1 MAGSLSASN
10 PMVLSALA
18 HTPWLLPPGTK
29 LPYSGL
35 ENDLDGLLRTQA
47 SRSVQGFPAVTMV
60 FFSHHHRTMLMN
72 CVYSLSKF
80 AGRCMLGKAAS
91 ANLLR
96 APMLCEMHNTMCCIA
111 SDKKHAGVEI
121 IKYAQASAR
130 SRCEWCPVV

>member
-1 MAGSLSASN
+1 VAGSLSASN

-35 ENDLDGLLRTQA
+35 ENDLDSLLSIQA
-47 SRSVQGFPAVTMV
+47 SKPVQGFPAVTMI

-80 AGRCMLGKAAS
+80 AGRCAVGW
-91 ANLLR
+91 R
-96 APMLCEMHNTMCCIA
+96 
-111 SDKKHAGVEI
+111 
-121 IKYAQASAR
+121 
-130 SRCEWCPVV
+130 